1 MKFYKNL
8 YVSESLEKKR
18 DKIINKLV
26 SAKYPFTVYVIV
38 LIEEGENQL
47 EFYSASLFK
56 QKIVSD
62 DGIFVVGIAS
72 GYDDAIYL
80 VEKIA

>member
-1 MKFYKNL
+1 M
-8 YVSESLEKKR
+8 
-18 DKIINKLV
+18 
-26 SAKYPFTVYVIV
+26 IV

-80 VEKIA
+80 VEKIAEDVYKKTGGLDMRSYIREQERQSLSVNA

>member
-26 SAKYPFTVYVIV
+26 SAKYPFTV
-38 LIEEGENQL
+38 
-47 EFYSASLFK
+47 
-56 QKIVSD
+56 
-62 DGIFVVGIAS
+62 
-72 GYDDAIYL
+72 
-80 VEKIA
+80 